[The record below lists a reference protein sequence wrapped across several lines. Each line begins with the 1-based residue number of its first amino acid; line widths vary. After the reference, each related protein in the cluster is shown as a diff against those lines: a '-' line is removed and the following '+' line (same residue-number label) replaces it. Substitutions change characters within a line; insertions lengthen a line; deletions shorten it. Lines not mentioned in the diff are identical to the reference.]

1 MARNG
6 SLTLIAELPIL
17 QNLVEDEVIKFVNKW
32 RSYFGRQT
40 AGADTQLIFR
50 QNAIAANLLVPLRT
64 FLAASFTNGDEA
76 QRTQRAMELTSYPP
90 LQANATA
97 NQYKACQWAE
107 RCMAVDGRLLRELEQ
122 YYRRAGTDSL
132 LKTLQAACTFPTKAT
147 VRSYSDALTAYATRV
162 STALVDCCP
171 VNGEQTIEAAMDN
184 EPHKAY
190 VKAIIPGDQSPFPTT
205 RPWHRV

>member
-1 MARNG
+1 MARSG

-64 FLAASFTNGDEA
+64 FLAASFTNGDEV

-90 LQANATA
+90 LPTNATA
-97 NQYKACQWAE
+97 NQYKAWAE
-107 RCMAVDGRLLRELEQ
+107 RSMAVDDRLLRELEQ

-132 LKTLQAACTFPTKAT
+132 LKTLQAACTFPTRAT
-147 VRSYSDALTAYATRV
+147 VRSYSDALTAYATKV

-171 VNGEQTIEAAMDN
+171 VNGEQTIEAAMGN
-184 EPHKAY
+184 EP
-190 VKAIIPGDQSPFPTT
+190 T
-205 RPWHRV
+205 RRT